1 MGSRP
6 SKVSPSM
13 LSTRSQV
20 VREDTPLLTNV
31 QYVQR
36 SPIPSVTTRT
46 VGFLGV
52 RENGFTT
59 PRSRGRSAIYSMAR
73 TPYSRVR
80 QTDVQKVSM
89 RSVYFDVGNPFYV

>member
-20 VREDTPLLTNV
+20 LREDTSLLTNV

-36 SPIPSVTTRT
+36 SPIPSGTTKT
-46 VGFLGV
+46 TGFLGI

-73 TPYSRVR
+73 TPYFRVS
-80 QTDVQKVSM
+80 QTDVQKVDLI
-89 RSVYFDVGNPFYV
+89 SVYFYDGNSTV